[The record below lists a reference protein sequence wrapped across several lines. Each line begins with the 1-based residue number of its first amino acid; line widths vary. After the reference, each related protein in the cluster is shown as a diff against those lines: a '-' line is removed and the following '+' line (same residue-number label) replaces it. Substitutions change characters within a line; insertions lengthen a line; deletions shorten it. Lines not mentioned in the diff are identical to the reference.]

1 MLHLHNVLGGIWFID
16 NNFALNYLPLI
27 SSYLKGEMPLSGHS
41 RNALKEEN
49 ITQDNGC
56 LFASLNNDAYNISDY
71 GCYSAPEDAPKNSVA
86 VITISGAITKY
97 DQECGPSGMLTK
109 ANILTRCFS
118 NDNIKAVVLNID
130 SGGGEGMGCRLL
142 QETINQRNKPV
153 VAFANDFVASA
164 AYGIAAC
171 CDKIIANSSVCRVGS
186 IGTYMTI
193 VNYAEYYKQHGIDLL
208 EIYAT
213 KSTDKNQDYYE
224 ALKGNTAPLLSV
236 CDTYNEY
243 FIQSIASGREGVI
256 DTDEKKW
263 GTGKMFFAQE
273 AMDLGLIDEID
284 SFENVLNYF
293 NT

>member
-1 MLHLHNVLGGIWFID
+1 MLYLHNILGGVWFIE

-27 SSYLKGEMPLSGHS
+27 TSYIKGENVSGS
-41 RNALKEEN
+41 ARNALKEEPSA
-49 ITQDNGC
+49 DNAC
-56 LFASLNNDAYNISDY
+56 LFASIQNDTYHISDY
-71 GCYSAPEDAPKNSVA
+71 GSWSSPEGAPKNSVA
-86 VITISGAITKY
+86 VISINGAITKY
-97 DQECGPSGMLTK
+97 DQECGPSGMVTK
-109 ANILTRCFS
+109 SNLLSRCFA

-130 SGGGEGMGCRLL
+130 SGGGEGMGCRLF
-142 QETINQRNKPV
+142 QETLRLKNKPV

-193 VNYAEYYKQHGIDLL
+193 VNYAEYYKKNGIDLQ

-224 ALKGNTAPLLSV
+224 ALKGNTAPLVAV
-236 CDTYNEY
+236 CDKYNEN
-243 FIQSIASGREGVI
+243 FIQSIADGRAGVI
-256 DTDEKKW
+256 DADEKKW
-263 GTGKMFFAQE
+263 GTGKMFFAAE
-273 AMDLGLIDEID
+273 ALDLGLIDEVD
-284 SFENVLNYF
+284 TLENVLNYF